1 MPPYT
6 ELPRPQGHIYFNYSP
21 MSPPNWGIVQAKT
34 HIFVYRDVKIAMQA
48 MLQATTTIQAQRL
61 EAGTAILLNDHLYFR
76 GQPEITQRLLPS
88 RLRAP
93 WKPPMPRERYSGR
106 TQT

>member
-61 EAGTAILLNDHLYFR
+61 EAGTAILF
-76 GQPEITQRLLPS
+76 LLS
-88 RLRAP
+88 RQDRALSA
-93 WKPPMPRERYSGR
+93 RRAED
-106 TQT
+106 